1 MVLMETIKIYLKI
14 YTANMENVSDNIKN
28 ILHNIEFEY
37 WHCYDSQT
45 NLVFDTIKQK
55 IKMELNLDMYMYDL
69 HSNLNEI
76 SSSSFNTENTN
87 LLYQEFSP
95 IQNGKLEFY
104 IRIGKNFHGTLLDH
118 LNIEREDRE
127 TQEEDREP
135 QEEDRETQEEDRE
148 TCPVCLEPQQNHH
161 FLSQYRCSHII
172 CRICYDECISHQRYT
187 CSLCRAP
194 NIQQHH
200 YILT

>member
-14 YTANMENVSDNIKN
+14 YTANMENVSDDIKN
-28 ILHNIEFEY
+28 ILHGIEFEF

-45 NLVFDTIKQK
+45 NLVFDSIKQK
-55 IKMELNLDMYMYDL
+55 IKMELNLDSHMYDF

-76 SSSSFNTENTN
+76 SSSFNLENTN

-95 IQNGKLEFY
+95 IRNGELKFY
-104 IRIGKNFHGTLLDH
+104 IRIKNNYHNTLLTH
-118 LNIEREDRE
+118 LSFMREEE
-127 TQEEDREP
+127 TQEE
-135 QEEDRETQEEDRE
+135 TQEV
-148 TCPVCLEPQQNHH
+148 CPVCLDPQQNNQ
-161 FLSQYRCSHII
+161 FLTQYRCSHII
-172 CRICYDECISHQRYT
+172 CGACYQECLSHQRYT

-194 NIQQHH
+194 NLLQHH

>member
-1 MVLMETIKIYLKI
+1 MVLMETIKIYLNI
-14 YTANMENVSDNIKN
+14 YTANMENVSDNFKN

-45 NLVFDTIKQK
+45 NLVFNYIKQK
-55 IKMELNLDMYMYDL
+55 IKMELNLDPHMYDFY
-69 HSNLNEI
+69 SNLNEI
-76 SSSSFNTENTN
+76 SSPFNIEHTN

-104 IRIGKNFHGTLLDH
+104 IIIEKNYHNILLRH
-118 LNIEREDRE
+118 LNLMVE
-127 TQEEDREP
+127 TQEE
-135 QEEDRETQEEDRE
+135 TQEEE
-148 TCPVCLEPQQNHH
+148 YEICPVCLDPQENCY
-161 FLSQYRCSHII
+161 FLTQYTCTHLI
-172 CRICYDECISHQRYT
+172 CRTCYNECISHRRYT

-194 NIQQHH
+194 NLLQSHYD